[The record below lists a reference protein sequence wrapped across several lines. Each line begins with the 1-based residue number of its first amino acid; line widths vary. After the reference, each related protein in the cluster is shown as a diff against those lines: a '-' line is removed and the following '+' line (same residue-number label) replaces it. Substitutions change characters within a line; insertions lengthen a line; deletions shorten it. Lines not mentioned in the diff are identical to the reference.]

1 LVAYAATESQKLQ
14 QNQQY
19 EKLRKT
25 GTPVANK
32 SSNGEATKRGAAAEK
47 EKEKTM
53 NGLINL
59 PKLGDVGTFCM
70 LAVVAYSVSSLVYV
84 LASGFFGGGAA

>member
-1 LVAYAATESQKLQ
+1 
-14 QNQQY
+14 
-19 EKLRKT
+19 
-25 GTPVANK
+25 
-32 SSNGEATKRGAAAEK
+32 
-47 EKEKTM
+47 M

-59 PKLGDVGTFCM
+59 PKLGDIGSFCM